1 MGASSSFSET
11 RAEGQRLLA
20 SVFARL
26 GQTLHHS
33 FDLIEE
39 LITHH
44 FFRSLGDV
52 DWSTYQLGPLVVSS
66 LLINLLELAS
76 PLYINIVY
84 TSILPTGSME
94 SLLVLSAGVVVLMLL

>member
-66 LLINLLELAS
+66 LLVWALLS
-76 PLYINIVY
+76 PSLWRI
-84 TSILPTGSME
+84 SSARLPPR
-94 SLLVLSAGVVVLMLL
+94 V